1 MQPIEPYNPPRAT
14 APPDLTNE
22 TRYLVRTRLDELML
36 QLLRTDS
43 RYNERLAYLKTKY
56 TNDFH
61 IDNDVVL
68 KNLGGTTKV
77 LSDMISAMST
87 YLLATH
93 PRRPR

>member
-1 MQPIEPYNPPRAT
+1 MQPMEPYNPASAT

-43 RYNERLAYLKTKY
+43 KYNERLALLQKQGAPEHHLNT
-56 TNDFH
+56 D
-61 IDNDVVL
+61 IIL
-68 KNLGGTTKV
+68 RNLGGTTKV